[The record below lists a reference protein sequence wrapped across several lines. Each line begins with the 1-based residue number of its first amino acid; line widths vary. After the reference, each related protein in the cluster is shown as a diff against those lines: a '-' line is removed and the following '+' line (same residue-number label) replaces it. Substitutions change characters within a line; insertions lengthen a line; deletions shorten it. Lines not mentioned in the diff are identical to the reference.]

1 MSTGVVY
8 FNQRL
13 GCVHFKRQNAKK
25 GEKERN
31 LQHKSVNLRVLNKI
45 HTYTPTKFGAFSNF
59 AFDDLY
65 TGNKKFVIKI
75 IFLRFLNRY
84 YLMIL
89 IQCYYLVSYYLVFKI
104 LMCNVNKSYFYQINE
119 KSPIRRLKFFLA
131 QKVVLHFTTRKNY
144 YRL

>member
-1 MSTGVVY
+1 MHQKEKNKKFT
-8 FNQRL
+8 NIITIHL
-13 GCVHFKRQNAKK
+13 GSLKTKAYRQMAY
-25 GEKERN
+25 
-31 LQHKSVNLRVLNKI
+31 I
-45 HTYTPTKFGAFSNF
+45 PTKFGAFSNF